1 MKSQCTD
8 EKIHEL
14 FSLNRWEY
22 RYVKY
27 KNPFLI
33 KYRDKILKNINQGIH
48 TIVDRYAYS
57 GVAYSTAKVIKIF
70 PN

>member
-1 MKSQCTD
+1 
-8 EKIHEL
+8 
-14 FSLNRWEY
+14 
-22 RYVKY
+22 VKY